1 MNNYFNT
8 EFGLLLVPWRKK
20 EIRAKQDNLEKF
32 TGQFPQYVLKKKL
45 IDYSW
50 FCENQRKG
58 KYMVE
63 GLDG

>member
-32 TGQFPQYVLKKKL
+32 TGQFP
-45 IDYSW
+45 
-50 FCENQRKG
+50 
-58 KYMVE
+58 
-63 GLDG
+63 